1 MSRPKVNDREILAAA
16 YRDFNARR
24 IEDVLARMH
33 PDVEWANGME
43 GGHVNGREGVRAYWT
58 RQWSILDPHVEPMSI
73 ERDQDSRYVVEVHQ
87 VVRDLQ
93 GNILVDTIVHH
104 AYRLAAGL
112 IERMDIEQ
120 SGLLKS

>member
-1 MSRPKVNDREILAAA
+1 MSPSKMNDREILTAA

-43 GGHVNGREGVRAYWT
+43 GGHVSGREAVRAYWT

-73 ERDQDSRYVVEVHQ
+73 ERDQHSRYVVEVHQ

-93 GNILVDTIVHH
+93 GNVLVDTIVHH
-104 AYRLAAGL
+104 AYRLTDGL
-112 IERMDIEQ
+112 IERMDIEE
-120 SGLLKS
+120 SNMLKL